1 MRMFFSGILL
11 LNTLKSNMQKLKKY
25 NSEKKFFRKFV
36 FHETKKSEVSDFN
49 REPIL
54 KNIGKG
60 MMNILF
66 LGVYI

>member
-25 NSEKKFFRKFV
+25 NSEEKFFRKFV
-36 FHETKKSEVSDFN
+36 FHKTEKSEVSDFN

-60 MMNILF
+60 MMNILL